1 MGHKKGSVMTEVVLF
16 HHVLGLTSGV
26 TAFADKLREAGHTV
40 HTPDLFDGRTF
51 NTLEAGLAY
60 AREIGFGELTDRAT
74 SAASELPEEVV
85 YGGFSLG
92 VAPAQKLAQTK
103 TGVQGALFFHSCL
116 PVSEFGTAWPQDV
129 PVQIHA
135 MEGDPFFVEDGD
147 IDAARALLEE
157 ADQGEMFLYPGK
169 EHLFTDSS
177 IPSYD
182 AEATS
187 LVLDRVMDFL
197 GDR

>member
-1 MGHKKGSVMTEVVLF
+1 MTEVVLF

-51 NTLEAGLAY
+51 NTLEDGLAY

-74 SAASELPEEVV
+74 SAASEFPEEVV

-92 VAPAQKLAQTK
+92 VAPAQKLSQTQA
-103 TGVQGALFFHSCL
+103 GVQGALFFHSCL

-157 ADQGEMFLYPGK
+157 ADQGEMFLYPGN

-187 LVLDRVMDFL
+187 LLLDRVMDFL
-197 GDR
+197 ADR

>member
-1 MGHKKGSVMTEVVLF
+1 MTEVVLF
-16 HHVLGLTSGV
+16 HHVLGLTPGV
-26 TAFADKLREAGHTV
+26 IKFADRLRDAGHTV
-40 HTPDLFDGRTF
+40 HTPDSFDGRTF
-51 NTLEAGLAY
+51 NALEDGLAY
-60 AREIGFGELTDRAT
+60 ARGIGFDTLTDRAT

-92 VAPAQKLAQTK
+92 VVPAQKLAQTRV
-103 TGVQGALFFHSCL
+103 GAQGALFFHSCL
-116 PVSEFGTAWPQDV
+116 QVSEFGSAWPQDV

-157 ADQGEMFLYPGK
+157 ADQGEMFLYPGD
-169 EHLFTDSS
+169 EHLFADSS
-177 IPSYD
+177 IPSFD

-187 LVLDRVMDFL
+187 LLVDRVLKFL
-197 GDR
+197 ADR